1 MNLLVVTQY
10 FWPEKFLINELV
22 KDLQAKGHE
31 ITVYTGTPNYPEGKV
46 FNGYCKFCWSTENFD
61 GIKVLRVPL
70 ITRGKGGSVRLALNY
85 FSFVL
90 FSCVSVPFLV
100 RENYDAIFVFEPSPI
115 SVCLPA
121 ILIKKSRKIP
131 IVLWVQDLWPESLSA
146 TGAIKSNFIIEM
158 VRKLV
163 KYIYQN
169 CNLIL
174 VQSRAFTP
182 SIKDK
187 GISGAKISYFPNSA
201 EKLYKPIEK
210 KCVEKIDKEIPAGF
224 RVVFAG
230 NIGAAQSID
239 TIVDAAL
246 LLKEYTDIQW
256 VIIGDGRKKEW
267 LENQVQKNRLDNTV
281 YLLGQKPISEMPYYF
296 SAADILLVTLKRDP
310 IFSLTIPSK
319 IQSYLACGKPIVASI
334 DGESARIIEE
344 SRAGVSVPAENA
356 EELSHAVIKMYE
368 LQKSELDEMGKNGR
382 RYFEENFE
390 SNKLISQLENL
401 LQALI

>member
-1 MNLLVVTQY
+1 MKLLVVTQY

-46 FNGYCKFCWSTENFD
+46 FNGYGKFCWCTENFD

-70 ITRGKGGSVRLALNY
+70 ITRGKGGSLRLALNY

-100 RENYDAIFVFEPSPI
+100 REKYDAVFVFEPSPI
-115 SVCLPA
+115 TVCLPA
-121 ILIKKSRKIP
+121 ILIKKSKKIP

-146 TGAIKSNFIIEM
+146 TGAIKSNFIIEV

-187 GISGAKISYFPNSA
+187 GISEEKISYFPNSA

-210 KCVEKIDKEIPAGF
+210 KYAEKFDIEIPAGF

-239 TIVDAAL
+239 TIIDAAF

-267 LENQVQKNRLDNTV
+267 LENQVQKNRLENTV
-281 YLLGQKPISEMPYYF
+281 YLLGQKSISEMPYYF

-356 EELSHAVIKMYE
+356 EALSHAVIKMHA
-368 LQKSELDEMGKNGR
+368 LKKSELDEMGNNGR
-382 RYFEENFE
+382 KYFEENFE

-401 LQALI
+401 LQALV